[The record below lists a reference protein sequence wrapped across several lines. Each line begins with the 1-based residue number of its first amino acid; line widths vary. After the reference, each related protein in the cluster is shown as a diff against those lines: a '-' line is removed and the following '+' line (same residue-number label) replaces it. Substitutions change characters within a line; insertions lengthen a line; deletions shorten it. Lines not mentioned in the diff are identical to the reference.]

1 MFAICLLG
9 LNLVIVKYNTNKPLK
24 LGCHNNGVED
34 MSGKWTDRV
43 KARLKEKRMRQLD
56 LAIALKVTESAVSQ
70 YLSGRIEPSV
80 RVIKDMAKTLEMPLS
95 ELMGDDARFYSDE
108 NQIKAADLIKEI
120 PADKREIALKL
131 LASLADSSSN

>member
-1 MFAICLLG
+1 M
-9 LNLVIVKYNTNKPLK
+9 VKYNKDKPRILVR
-24 LGCHNNGVED
+24 HNNGVIF
-34 MSGKWTDRV
+34 MSGTWTDRV
-43 KARLKEKRMRQLD
+43 KARLKHKKMRQLD

-95 ELMGDDARFYSDE
+95 ELMGDDARFYSNE

-120 PADKREIALKL
+120 PEDKQEIALKL
-131 LASLADSSSN
+131 LSSLVESSSN